1 MDGGNVWGY
10 LFLFS
15 LVALGLRKM
24 WGIFDTGGKV
34 KTTLQDG
41 LAAKIKSWLS

>member
-15 LVALGLRKM
+15 LVVFGLRKM
-24 WGIFDTGGKV
+24 WRSFDSDDKV
-34 KTTLQDG
+34 KKAGQNWLIG
-41 LAAKIKSWLS
+41 LFK